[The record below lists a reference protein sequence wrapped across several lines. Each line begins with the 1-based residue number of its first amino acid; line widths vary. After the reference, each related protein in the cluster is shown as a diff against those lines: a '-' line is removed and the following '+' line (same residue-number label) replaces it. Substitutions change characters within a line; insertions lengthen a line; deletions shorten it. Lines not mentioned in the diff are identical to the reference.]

1 MRAAFLCNAVLWV
14 LVAVSMAAGADPTQP
29 AALRTYFTIPV
40 FGQLGREVTADA
52 FSTAIDAAIDAKA
65 DYIVLLL
72 DSDGGNLLEAERII
86 AVLGRHADLKTIAM
100 VKRAMGPSVALSF
113 ACRRI
118 YLHGEGTASLLLPEQ
133 LNGQPL
139 TVEQTEQLRA
149 ALRRNLVEACKVAG
163 RQPLVALGMI
173 EPDLDLY
180 ATPGVPVH
188 VGLNRVGPDSQWI
201 KRPGQMLTF
210 DRTNAVE
217 YGYAEG
223 VCTTLGQVARKMGLS
238 DGWTSAGDRGGQIM
252 RQAADAFRAEQEK
265 IRFSREHAKEID
277 QLIER
282 IKAQRLSLQQMDQG
296 LANLDSQRKTLKKQ
310 AEEAYQQNGDAHAR
324 DESLDAIQQEY
335 QDKRKRLT
343 AAREQTQTSLDADL
357 DSLKAIQ
364 EKLK

>member
-1 MRAAFLCNAVLWV
+1 MRGNCLANAALWV
-14 LVAVSMAAGADPTQP
+14 LVAVSMAAGADAAPP
-29 AALRTYFTIPV
+29 VALRTYFTIPV

-52 FSTAIDAAIDAKA
+52 FSAAIDAAIDAKA
-65 DYIVLLL
+65 DYVVLLL
-72 DSDGGNLLEAERII
+72 DSDGGNLLEAERMI

-118 YLHGEGTASLLLPEQ
+118 YLYGEGSASLILPEQ

-139 TVEQTEQLRA
+139 TLEQTEQLRA

-163 RQPLVALGMI
+163 REPLVALGMI
-173 EPDLDLY
+173 EPDLSLY
-180 ATPGVPVH
+180 VTPGVPV
-188 VGLNRVGPDSQWI
+188 RVALTRGGTESQWF

-210 DRTNAVE
+210 DPTNAVE

-223 VCTTLGQVARKMGLS
+223 VCTTMDQVARKMGLS
-238 DGWTSAGDRGGQIM
+238 DGWTSASDRGGQIM

-277 QLIER
+277 QLIEK
-282 IKAQRLSLQQMDQG
+282 IKAQRLSLQQIDQG
-296 LANLDSQRKTLKKQ
+296 LANLDSQRKSLRKQ
-310 AEEAYQQNGDAHAR
+310 AEEAYQESGDSRAR
-324 DESLDAIQQEY
+324 ERTLDAIQKEY

-343 AAREQTQTSLDADL
+343 AAREQTQTSLDANL

-364 EKLK
+364 AKLK

>member
-1 MRAAFLCNAVLWV
+1 MRAAFLCKLALWV
-14 LVAVSMAAGADPTQP
+14 LVAGSLAGGADTTQP
-29 AALRTYFTIPV
+29 VALRTYFTIPV
-40 FGQLGREVTADA
+40 FGQFGREVTADA
-52 FSTAIDAAIDAKA
+52 FSAAIDAAIDAKA
-65 DYIVLLL
+65 DYVVVLL

-86 AVLGRHADLKTIAM
+86 AVLGRRPHLKTIAM
-100 VKRAMGPSVALSF
+100 VKRAMGSAVALSF

-118 YLHGEGTASLLLPEQ
+118 YLYGEGSASLLLPEQ
-133 LNGQPL
+133 MNGRPL

-180 ATPGVPVH
+180 ATPGVPVR
-188 VGLNRVGPDSQWI
+188 VSPNRSGPESQWI

-210 DRTNAVE
+210 DPTNAVE
-217 YGYAEG
+217 CGYAEG
-223 VCTTLGQVARKMGLS
+223 VCTTMDQVARKMGLS
-238 DGWTSAGDRGGQIM
+238 DGWTSASDRGGQIM

-265 IRFSREHAKEID
+265 IRFHREHAKEID
-277 QLIER
+277 QLIEK

-296 LANLDSQRKTLKKQ
+296 LTNLDSQRKTLKKQ
-310 AEEAYQQNGDAHAR
+310 AEDAYQQNGDAHTHDGA
-324 DESLDAIQQEY
+324 LDSIQREY
-335 QDKRKRLT
+335 QDERKRLT
-343 AAREQTQTSLDADL
+343 AAREQTQTSLDGNL